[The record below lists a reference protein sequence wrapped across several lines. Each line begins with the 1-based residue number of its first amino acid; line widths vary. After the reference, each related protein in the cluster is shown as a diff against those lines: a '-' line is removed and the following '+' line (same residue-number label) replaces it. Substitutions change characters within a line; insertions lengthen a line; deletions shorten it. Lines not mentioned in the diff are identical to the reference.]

1 MKSISLGYQ
10 RYSLQLKK
18 RFFNRTEVHTEGL
31 SSITKTL
38 QPDWQRFQ
46 RDFQEIVRAMPYQA
60 GVIVITIHRQDGQSR
75 VIALIQ
81 SSIDLRA
88 AMRTHKQGNLYQWIK
103 DQYSK
108 EVTFIQFQIGSIQK
122 QNPS

>member
-1 MKSISLGYQ
+1 MKYISLGCQ
-10 RYSLQLKK
+10 KHTLQLKK
-18 RFFNRTEVHTEGL
+18 RFFNHTEVHAEGL

-60 GVIVITIHRQDGQSR
+60 GVIVITIHLQDGQSQ

-88 AMRTHKQGNLYQWIK
+88 AMRFYKHGNLYQWIK

-108 EVTFIQFQIGSIQK
+108 EVKFNQFQIGSIQK
-122 QNPS
+122 QNLS

>member
-46 RDFQEIVRAMPYQA
+46 RDFLEIVRAMPYQA

-88 AMRTHKQGNLYQWIK
+88 AMSTYKQGNLYQWIK
-103 DQYSK
+103 DPYSK
-108 EVTFIQFQIGSIQK
+108 EVTFIQFQIGSIQQQK
-122 QNPS
+122 PS

>member
-1 MKSISLGYQ
+1 
-10 RYSLQLKK
+10 
-18 RFFNRTEVHTEGL
+18 
-31 SSITKTL
+31 
-38 QPDWQRFQ
+38 
-46 RDFQEIVRAMPYQA
+46 MPYQA

-88 AMRTHKQGNLYQWIK
+88 AMRTYKQGNLYQWIK

-122 QNPS
+122 QKPS